1 MPADAALSKATAE
14 RLQAAL
20 ERLVGSSAT
29 KGAAA
34 AIVTPDGT
42 WTGVTGVDG
51 AGAPIEPDSAFGIG
65 SVSKTVTAAE
75 ILHLASQGKL
85 DLDTPVEEV
94 VTLPFDAQG
103 ATIRQLATMQAGL
116 PRPYGISADLETEVA
131 DDLGRTWT
139 IGDVLEWVKD
149 LPRLGT
155 VGGPSTYN
163 GTNYQVLSQVIEKV
177 TGKPLATAFRD
188 DLLGP
193 AGLDRMWT
201 QVGEQPQAPLAIA
214 VDPGTGIVDAK
225 RGFLPSKA
233 AASTGNGAAGIA
245 ADAPTL
251 ARWAYL
257 LYGGRVIDPAV
268 LAPMMTPNWKSEWAY
283 GFGSMFDKKA
293 TGTLAVGHAGD
304 YMGYSAV
311 MMGWPSTQTAVAI
324 LVPRQGMANNLTVEG
339 WAFELYKVLEAGG

>member
-1 MPADAALSKATAE
+1 MRPPEPTPSPAATVPSRHAVSLGGRAAGTVAVPADTALSKATAE

-34 AIVTPDGT
+34 AMVTPDGT

-75 ILHLASQGKL
+75 ILLLASQGKL
-85 DLDTPVEEV
+85 TSTPRRKGR
-94 VTLPFDAQG
+94 DAALRRPG
-103 ATIRQLATMQAGL
+103 RHDPAARHDAGRPPAPVRHPAISR
-116 PRPYGISADLETEVA
+116 PRSPKTSAGP
-131 DDLGRTWT
+131 GRSARCS
-139 IGDVLEWVKD
+139 WVKD

-155 VGGPSTYN
+155 VGGPSKYN

-214 VDPGTGIVDAK
+214 VDPGTGIVDVK
-225 RGFLPSKA
+225 SGFLPSKA
-233 AASTGNGAAGIA
+233 AASTGKAPAESPRTPPRSPGGATCSTGAGSSI
-245 ADAPTL
+245 PPCS
-251 ARWAYL
+251 R
-257 LYGGRVIDPAV
+257 R
-268 LAPMMTPNWKSEWAY
+268 
-283 GFGSMFDKKA
+283 
-293 TGTLAVGHAGD
+293 
-304 YMGYSAV
+304 
-311 MMGWPSTQTAVAI
+311 
-324 LVPRQGMANNLTVEG
+324 
-339 WAFELYKVLEAGG
+339 

>member
-1 MPADAALSKATAE
+1 MPADAALPKATAE

-51 AGAPIEPDSAFGIG
+51 AGAPIKPDSAFGIG

-85 DLDTPVEEV
+85 DLDTPVEDV

-116 PRPYGISADLETEVA
+116 PRPYNIPADLETEVA
-131 DDLGRTWT
+131 DDLDRTWT
-139 IGDVLEWVKD
+139 ISDVLEWVKD

-155 VGGPSTYN
+155 VGGPGTYN
-163 GTNYQVLSQVIEKV
+163 GTNYQVLSQVIEQV

-214 VDPGTGIVDAK
+214 VDPGTGIVDVK
-225 RGFLPSKA
+225 SGFLPSKA
-233 AASTGNGAAGIA
+233 AASTGNGAA
-245 ADAPTL
+245 
-251 ARWAYL
+251 RH
-257 LYGGRVIDPAV
+257 R
-268 LAPMMTPNWKSEWAY
+268 
-283 GFGSMFDKKA
+283 
-293 TGTLAVGHAGD
+293 
-304 YMGYSAV
+304 
-311 MMGWPSTQTAVAI
+311 
-324 LVPRQGMANNLTVEG
+324 R
-339 WAFELYKVLEAGG
+339 

>member
-1 MPADAALSKATAE
+1 MPADAALPKATAE

-20 ERLVGSSAT
+20 ERLVDGSAA

-34 AIVTPDGT
+34 AIVTPDGS
-42 WTGVTGVDG
+42 WAGATGVDG
-51 AGAPIEPDSAFGIG
+51 AGKPIKPTSAFGIG

-75 ILHLASQGKL
+75 ILLLASQGKL
-85 DLDTPVEEV
+85 DLDSPVADV

-116 PRPYGISADLETEVA
+116 PRPYNIPADLETEVA
-131 DDLGRTWT
+131 EDLDRTWT
-139 IGDVLEWVKD
+139 ISDVLEWVKD

-155 VGGPSTYN
+155 VGGPGKYN
-163 GTNYQVLSQVIEKV
+163 GTNYQVLSQVIEQV

-214 VDPGTGIVDAK
+214 VDPGTEIVDAK
-225 RGFLPSKA
+225 SGFLPSKA

-251 ARWAYL
+251 ARWGYL

-268 LAPMMTPNWKSEWAY
+268 LAPMMKPNWSSEY
-283 GFGSMFDKKA
+283 GVRVRLDVRQRHRHPGRRPPGA
-293 TGTLAVGHAGD
+293 TTWGTR
-304 YMGYSAV
+304 
-311 MMGWPSTQTAVAI
+311 PS
-324 LVPRQGMANNLTVEG
+324 
-339 WAFELYKVLEAGG
+339 